1 MVVSVFGRSFTSL
14 ARDFNIVHTFVCG
27 DDTVPS
33 TANANESISDWQITQ
48 TSALIISHILLDL
61 IQ

>member
-33 TANANESISDWQITQ
+33 TANANESISDRAVNVN
-48 TSALIISHILLDL
+48 SEL
-61 IQ
+61 